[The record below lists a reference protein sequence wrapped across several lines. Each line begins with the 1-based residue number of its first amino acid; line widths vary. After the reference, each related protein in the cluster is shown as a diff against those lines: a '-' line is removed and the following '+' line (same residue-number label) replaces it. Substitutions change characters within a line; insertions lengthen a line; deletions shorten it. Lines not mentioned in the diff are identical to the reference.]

1 MHQIFESFFFSFKIP
16 PLQRK
21 AHNAEEENFVVRE
34 ISLQTNKQQ
43 HEKRGQRK
51 ERREQNARK
60 SWPPLSPPLRFY
72 RCSPFRRR
80 LRLVGERG
88 GEGAKEAPII
98 IRWRRFQRMHQHIQT
113 TRTMTIQR
121 TRTMKTRR
129 RRASFFRRRRR
140 SIRREGDGGGVEQR
154 IRVITWTTIRP
165 KKKKN

>member
-1 MHQIFESFFFSFKIP
+1 MCCVLNNNDVRERKRPQKHNNKSLLLKKKQKREASREKMHQIFESFFFSFKIP

-98 IRWRRFQRMHQHIQT
+98 IR
-113 TRTMTIQR
+113 
-121 TRTMKTRR
+121 
-129 RRASFFRRRRR
+129 
-140 SIRREGDGGGVEQR
+140 
-154 IRVITWTTIRP
+154 
-165 KKKKN
+165 

>member
-1 MHQIFESFFFSFKIP
+1 MTFGNERDPKNTTTSLSLVKKKQKRSFERKNASDFRVFFFSFKIP

-21 AHNAEEENFVVRE
+21 AHNAEEENIVVRE

-43 HEKRGQRK
+43 HEKRGQTK

-72 RCSPFRRR
+72 RCSPCRRR

-98 IRWRRFQRMHQHIQT
+98 IR
-113 TRTMTIQR
+113 
-121 TRTMKTRR
+121 
-129 RRASFFRRRRR
+129 
-140 SIRREGDGGGVEQR
+140 
-154 IRVITWTTIRP
+154 
-165 KKKKN
+165 